1 MYVTLNL
8 YTELVSVCHTEP
20 MLVYVTLNLYTEL
33 VSVCHTE
40 SVH

>member
-1 MYVTLNL
+1 MNL
-8 YTELVSVCHTEP
+8 YTELD
-20 MLVYVTLNLYTEL
+20 LVYITLNLYTEL